1 MCFLFSFFPATIWSI
16 IGYFVLF
23 SSSKVEGRIKT
34 LGLALAVWAFV
45 IAGFILLAGAYVT
58 TTGMCTMEVVMQC
71 IVNRN
76 A

>member
-23 SSSKVEGRIKT
+23 LSSKVEGRIKT